1 MPGSCTSYAHR
12 RILVVEDKYMIADD
26 LQCELER
33 LDVVVIGPASSV
45 AAALR
50 LVAATPILDGAIL
63 DIGLHGQPSFPVAD
77 VLRARGIPFVFTTSY
92 EVSIIP
98 DAYRGVSRFEKPV
111 DMQEVVRTLLA

>member
-1 MPGSCTSYAHR
+1 MPGSSTSFAHR

-77 VLRARGIPFVFTTSY
+77 VLRARGIPFVFATSH
-92 EVSIIP
+92 EVSILP
-98 DAYRGVSRFEKPV
+98 APYRDVPRFEKPV
-111 DMQEVVRTLLA
+111 DMQEVVRTILA